1 MKQCKDFEPKT
12 DNIGK
17 FKVGTRFKGDINGC
31 ICEVVNISQGRDN
44 KTKTATIKD
53 LKTGNTSL
61 YGLQALERCYLTII
75 E

>member
-1 MKQCKDFEPKT
+1 MKQYKDFEPKT

-17 FKVGTRFKGDINGC
+17 FKIGTKFTGDINNC
-31 ICEVVNISQGRDN
+31 LCEVVDIKQSY
-44 KTKTATIKD
+44 ATIKD
-53 LKTGNTSL
+53 LKTGKTHL